1 MLGLADLT
9 TEVRKLR
16 FHLILQAQVSQRTQS
31 TFKGTQI
38 RLYFS

>member
-16 FHLILQAQVSQRTQS
+16 FHLILQATGESKNSVHIQGDTN
-31 TFKGTQI
+31 
-38 RLYFS
+38 